1 MLQEEWGCKLAGA
14 ELCVANLL
22 EFNWYPNT
30 DTRVEWNN
38 DTSMNVHADTDTD
51 TDMGKS
57 SIPILI
63 PISEEYQYRFQKIL
77 INFYR
82 YPMFY
87 WYQYLHLINTNT
99 DTGILDHCP
108 PGSLILHIRL
118 PGKRWCH
125 FSVLRKCSANLC
137 ALSNRIDLIAC
148 QGVFSFNSNSTWG
161 CSY

>member
-1 MLQEEWGCKLAGA
+1 MLQEEWGCKQAGV

-63 PISEEYQYRFQKIL
+63 PISEEYKYRFQKIL

-99 DTGILDHCP
+99 DTGILDHTKIQIWQNL
-108 PGSLILHIRL
+108 GILL
-118 PGKRWCH
+118 PLKFHLKSYR
-125 FSVLRKCSANLC
+125 
-137 ALSNRIDLIAC
+137 
-148 QGVFSFNSNSTWG
+148 VFFW
-161 CSY
+161 